1 MAGLA
6 SVPARRAFAE
16 SLLEQLHDAEAE
28 AVKPH
33 KCLDA
38 GVTGYT
44 FDLVPIR
51 LALGLNSSSPLM
63 SISPPSTSNLNECQ
77 KPSIS
82 TLLQTSLQ
90 PLPHDKLRLVNST
103 RSPHEVLDLISTIGI
118 DVFDAGWAQ
127 RAAAVGVALDFRFP
141 VRRDPRIGA
150 VGGVANSN
158 KLDLG
163 HNLYSSQ
170 YASDF
175 SELGDTF
182 CGSSQAQP
190 HNGKDVCPCGACSPV
205 RPPEM
210 ECIVHD
216 TINLATSITTDSG
229 TSSSTPSSS
238 SPVQYEPPFT
248 RAYIHHLLHTHEMSA
263 HALLVMHN
271 LTVVEAFF
279 EGIREVLR
287 GSVHAVLPDVEHD
300 SIDETEKKYDWIH
313 EVDLFNDA
321 YDGSLRVVD
330 DATEM
335 WKDVDLARGK
345 GRLGREKEREK
356 ERREQGDNEDE
367 V

>member
-6 SVPARRAFAE
+6 SIPARRAFAE

-44 FDLVPIR
+44 FDLVPMR
-51 LALGLNSSSPLM
+51 LALGSNPSSPLM
-63 SISPPSTSNLNECQ
+63 PNSPPSTSNSNESQ
-77 KPSIS
+77 NPSIS
-82 TLLQTSLQ
+82 TLLQTSLH

-127 RAAAVGVALDFRFP
+127 RAAGVGVALDFRFP
-141 VRRDPRIGA
+141 VRGDPRVGV

-182 CGSSQAQP
+182 CGSSQAKP

-216 TINLATSITTDSG
+216 TINLATYVTTDSA
-229 TSSSTPSSS
+229 TSSSTSSP

-287 GSVHAVLPDVEHD
+287 GSDHAVLLDVGHD
-300 SIDETEKKYDWIH
+300 TIDGTEKKYDWIQ
-313 EVDLFNDA
+313 EVDLFNAA

-330 DATEM
+330 DATEI

-356 ERREQGDNEDE
+356 ERQEQGDNEDE
-367 V
+367 I

>member
-6 SVPARRAFAE
+6 SIPARRAFAE

-51 LALGLNSSSPLM
+51 LALGSNSSPPPTSN
-63 SISPPSTSNLNECQ
+63 STPSTSNSNQ
-77 KPSIS
+77 TRDSSIH
-82 TLLQTSLQ
+82 TLIQTSLY

-118 DVFDAGWAQ
+118 DLFDAGWAQ
-127 RAAAVGVALDFRFP
+127 RAAGVGVALDFRFP
-141 VRRDPRIGA
+141 VRRDPRIG
-150 VGGVANSN
+150 VVDGLGQVNSN
-158 KLDLG
+158 PKKLDLG
-163 HNLYSSQ
+163 HNLYSLQ
-170 YASDF
+170 YAFDF

-190 HNGKDVCPCGACSPV
+190 HNGKDVCLCGACSPV

-216 TINLATSITTDSG
+216 TINLATSMT
-229 TSSSTPSSS
+229 TSSSTPSP

-287 GSVHAVLPDVEHD
+287 GSGHAVLPDVGHD
-300 SIDETEKKYDWIH
+300 STEGTVRKYDWTH
-313 EVDLFNDA
+313 EVNLFNAA

-330 DATEM
+330 DAMEM

-356 ERREQGDNEDE
+356 EKQEGDNEDE